1 MSRVQRDSAAGRA
14 YLDVQNLARRSGRP
28 TGELLHLY
36 ALEGFLDRLAR
47 SEVADRL
54 VLKGGMLLSI
64 WNARRPTRDI
74 DLAGR
79 RIQGEADAVRVV
91 VLAVAS
97 MPGGDGLEFDPAGI
111 TAGTIRDQ
119 DDYAGVR
126 VTVPGRLA
134 RAVFRFHVDVN
145 LGDPIQPPPVLVDL
159 PRLLGGE
166 PVRLLGYPMA
176 MVLAEKLVTMVER
189 AEANTRWRDFADVY
203 RLAGDPTLDAAELR
217 RAIAAVAAF
226 RGVRLR
232 SLDAFRETLPPLAQ
246 GRWAAWRSKQ
256 QLDEVV
262 PEQFA
267 DVLDAVAGFAHPY
280 VQGDD
285 ASPAPAGP

>member
-1 MSRVQRDSAAGRA
+1 MLA
-14 YLDVQNLARRSGRP
+14 Y
-28 TGELLHLY
+28 LY

-47 SEVADRL
+47 SQVADRL

-79 RIQGEADAVRVV
+79 RIDADADAVRDLVA
-91 VLAVAS
+91 AVAAK
-97 MPGGDGLEFDPAGI
+97 PGDDGLEFDPAGI

-119 DDYAGVR
+119 DEYAGAR

-145 LGDPIQPPPVLVDL
+145 VGDPIQPPPVPVDL

-189 AEANTRWRDFADVY
+189 AEANTRWRDFATSIGSWATRASTRPNSVRPLPRSPHSAVSACDCSKGFW
-203 RLAGDPTLDAAELR
+203 RPFRPWPRRGGPRGAASSNSTKSSRSSSRTCSKPSLASPISTYKGDAAR
-217 RAIAAVAAF
+217 HPVRAV
-226 RGVRLR
+226 
-232 SLDAFRETLPPLAQ
+232 
-246 GRWAAWRSKQ
+246 
-256 QLDEVV
+256 EV
-262 PEQFA
+262 
-267 DVLDAVAGFAHPY
+267 
-280 VQGDD
+280 
-285 ASPAPAGP
+285 

>member
-1 MSRVQRDSAAGRA
+1 
-14 YLDVQNLARRSGRP
+14 VQNLARRSGRP
-28 TGELLHLY
+28 TDELLHLY

-79 RIQGEADAVRVV
+79 RIKGEVDVV
-91 VLAVAS
+91 CELVAAVAS
-97 MPGGDGLEFDPAGI
+97 MPSDDGLEFDPAGI

-126 VTVPGRLA
+126 VTVPGQLA
-134 RAVFRFHVDVN
+134 RARFRFHVDVN
-145 LGDPIQPPPVLVDL
+145 VGDPIQPPPVLVDL

-166 PVRLLGYPMA
+166 PVRLLGYPIA

-189 AEANTRWRDFADVY
+189 GEANTRWRDFADVY
-203 RLAGDPTLDAAELR
+203 RLVGDSTVAAAELR
-217 RAIAAVAAF
+217 QAVEAVATF

-232 SLDAFRETLPPLAQ
+232 PLAGLLDTLAPQAQ

-267 DVLDAVAGFAHPY
+267 DVLEAVVRFADQY
-280 VQGDD
+280 LR
-285 ASPAPAGP
+285 S

>member
-28 TGELLHLY
+28 TGELLHVY

-47 SEVADRL
+47 SQVADRL

-79 RIQGEADAVRVV
+79 RIDADADAVRDLVA
-91 VLAVAS
+91 AVAA
-97 MPGGDGLEFDPAGI
+97 MPGDDALEFDPAGI

-119 DDYAGVR
+119 DEYAGAR
-126 VTVPGRLA
+126 VTVSGRLA

-145 LGDPIQPPPVLVDL
+145 VGDPIQPPPVPVDL

-176 MVLAEKLVTMVER
+176 MVLAEKLVMMVER

-203 RLAGDPTLDAAELR
+203 WLVGDPSLDAAELR
-217 RAIAAVAAF
+217 QAIAAVAAF

-232 SLDAFRETLPPLAQ
+232 SLEGLLATFPPVAQ
-246 GRWAAWRSKQ
+246 ARWAAWRSKQ

-267 DVLDAVAGFAHPY
+267 DVLEAVVSFADQY
-280 VQGDD
+280 LQG
-285 ASPAPAGP
+285 